1 MTMPT
6 YRGFYL
12 HRSGRDWYWIVPTG
26 NAQTGG
32 PRTRWGTLA
41 EIRADIDAYLA
52 GTLEP
57 HRRPSWA

>member
-1 MTMPT
+1 MPT
-6 YRGFYL
+6 YRGFHL

-32 PRTRWGTLA
+32 ARTRWGTLA
-41 EIRADIDAYLA
+41 EIRADVAAYLA